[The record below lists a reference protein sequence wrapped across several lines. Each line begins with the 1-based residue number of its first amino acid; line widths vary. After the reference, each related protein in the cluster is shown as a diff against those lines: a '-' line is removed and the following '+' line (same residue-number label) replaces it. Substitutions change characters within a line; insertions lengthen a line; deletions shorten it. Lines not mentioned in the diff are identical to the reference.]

1 MTIAELKNLVSYVTD
16 ADGKQTS
23 VLVPHIL
30 WNEILQALD
39 QLDSGL
45 DPKDENEPNTQ
56 ILIDLTEAIR
66 ATQAGDTFPVSQ
78 LWNNYSSV
86 GG

>member
-16 ADGKQTS
+16 ADGEQTS
-23 VLVPHIL
+23 VLVPKAL

-39 QLDSGL
+39 QLESGL
-45 DPKDENEPNTQ
+45 DPKDENEPKAQ
-56 ILIDLTEAIR
+56 ILADLTEAIR

-78 LWNNYSSV
+78 LWEKVYE
-86 GG
+86 